1 MSPPENDD
9 DVYEQPLFPSSSAVL
24 ECKLKVE
31 YGWPWAG
38 DQKLGIQP
46 ENQMMKFENKQ
57 TRTGV
62 AEYHIG

>member
-9 DVYEQPLFPSSSAVL
+9 DVYEQPLFPSSLAVL

-46 ENQMMKFENKQ
+46 ENQMMKFENEQ
-57 TRTGV
+57 TGV
-62 AEYHIG
+62 SEYQIG